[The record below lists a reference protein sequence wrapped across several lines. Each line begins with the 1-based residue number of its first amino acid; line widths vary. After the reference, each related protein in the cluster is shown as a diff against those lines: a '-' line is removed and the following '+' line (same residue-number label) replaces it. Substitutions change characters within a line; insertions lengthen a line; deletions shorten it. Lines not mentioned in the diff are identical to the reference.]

1 MMRYSYLLAFIFSI
15 NIAADSILSS
25 PSLKLNSSDQRVIE
39 FRVKGNKISDDDIFL
54 KEYKSDEPINED
66 YISYTLLEDFSTY
79 QSFSI
84 ILENSYNEDYFSF
97 KLVIEDELAKDIFIF
112 LPSKIKNN
120 TNQNKP
126 SKIYKPARLPIEDK
140 FDEVIEMTPQKEQS
154 NLIKADD
161 ITTMWSIASNIRKE
175 TTDTSIYQIM
185 WSIYLGNKDAF
196 IDGNINLVR
205 KDKDLIIPSYMTMK
219 MTSQNEAKESI
230 LAMNASFSSNFV
242 PTVKSLL
249 TLTAP
254 KIIKQDK
261 LEIPKVN
268 DQKEDKKLININDDQ
283 VSDPKK
289 FIENNTKQF
298 EVAVENKTLDKLIEI
313 ENDQEN
319 IQDDSGFGV
328 MDLLF
333 VAIVSVLSGV
343 LIALIYIQLN
353 ATKKKT
359 ISYDFDEAVDS
370 SSSVDGL
377 PKGLS
382 IKNNY
387 DEQQLDLAITY
398 FEMQDYSNCKIIID
412 DILKITEDSNI
423 KESAMSL
430 LDKIQNK

>member
-1 MMRYSYLLAFIFSI
+1 MRYSYLLAFICSI

-39 FRVKGNKISDDDIFL
+39 FRVKGNKLSDDDIFL

-120 TNQNKP
+120 TNENKP
-126 SKIYKPARLPIEDK
+126 SKIYQPARLPIEDK
-140 FDEVIEMTPQKEQS
+140 FDEVIEMTPQREQS

-161 ITTMWSIASNIRKE
+161 ITTMWSMASSIKKE

-205 KDKDLIIPSYMTMK
+205 KDKDLIIPSYTTMNSI
-219 MTSQNEAKESI
+219 SQNEAKESI
-230 LAMNASFSSNFV
+230 FEMNTSFLSNFV
-242 PTVKSLL
+242 PPTKPLL

-254 KIIKQDK
+254 EIIVEAKTDT
-261 LEIPKVN
+261 PKVN
-268 DQKEDKKLININDDQ
+268 VLNNDSKIDNVNDKEDSDLKKL
-283 VSDPKK
+283 
-289 FIENNTKQF
+289 IENNTKDF
-298 EVAVENKTLDKLIEI
+298 EIDIENKTLDKLIDI
-313 ENDQEN
+313 ESNEEN
-319 IQDDSGFGV
+319 VQDDSGFGV

-353 ATKKKT
+353 STKKKT

-382 IKNNY
+382 IKNNH
-387 DEQQLDLAITY
+387 DQQQLDLAITY

-423 KESAMSL
+423 KESTMNL

>member
-1 MMRYSYLLAFIFSI
+1 MMRYGYLLAFIFSI
-15 NIAADSILSS
+15 NIAADPVLSS

-39 FRVKGNKISDDDIFL
+39 FRVKGNKISDDDILL

-66 YISYTLLEDFSTY
+66 NISYTLLEDFNTH

-84 ILENSYNEDYFSF
+84 VLENSYNEDYFSF
-97 KLVIEDELAKDIFIF
+97 KLVIKDELAKDIFIF

-120 TNQNKP
+120 INQNKP
-126 SKIYKPARLPIEDK
+126 SKTYQPARLPIEDK
-140 FDEVIEMTPQKEQS
+140 FDEVIEMTPPKETS
-154 NLIKADD
+154 NLIKAND
-161 ITTMWSIASNIRKE
+161 ITTMWSMASNIKQN

-205 KDKDLIIPSYMTMK
+205 KDKDLIIPSYTTMK

-230 LAMNASFSSNFV
+230 LAMNSSFSSNFV
-242 PTVKSLL
+242 PAVKSLL

-261 LEIPKVN
+261 TEISN
-268 DQKEDKKLININDDQ
+268 LDIAEEDNKLVNINDNEDL
-283 VSDPKK
+283 DPKK

-313 ENDQEN
+313 ENTQEKA
-319 IQDDSGFGV
+319 QEDSVFGA

-333 VAIVSVLSGV
+333 VAFVSVLSGV

-353 ATKKKT
+353 STKKKT
-359 ISYDFDEAVDS
+359 ISYDFDEAADS

-398 FEMQDYSNCKIIID
+398 FEMQDYRNCKIILD

-423 KESAMSL
+423 KESAMNL

>member
-1 MMRYSYLLAFIFSI
+1 
-15 NIAADSILSS
+15 
-25 PSLKLNSSDQRVIE
+25 
-39 FRVKGNKISDDDIFL
+39 
-54 KEYKSDEPINED
+54 
-66 YISYTLLEDFSTY
+66 
-79 QSFSI
+79 
-84 ILENSYNEDYFSF
+84 
-97 KLVIEDELAKDIFIF
+97 
-112 LPSKIKNN
+112 
-120 TNQNKP
+120 
-126 SKIYKPARLPIEDK
+126 
-140 FDEVIEMTPQKEQS
+140 MTPQKEQS

-161 ITTMWSIASNIRKE
+161 ITTMWSIASNIKKE

-230 LAMNASFSSNFV
+230 LAMNTSFSSNFV

-268 DQKEDKKLININDDQ
+268 EQKEDNKLININDDQ

-313 ENDQEN
+313 ENNQEN

-353 ATKKKT
+353 STKKKT

>member
-1 MMRYSYLLAFIFSI
+1 
-15 NIAADSILSS
+15 
-25 PSLKLNSSDQRVIE
+25 
-39 FRVKGNKISDDDIFL
+39 
-54 KEYKSDEPINED
+54 
-66 YISYTLLEDFSTY
+66 
-79 QSFSI
+79 
-84 ILENSYNEDYFSF
+84 
-97 KLVIEDELAKDIFIF
+97 
-112 LPSKIKNN
+112 
-120 TNQNKP
+120 
-126 SKIYKPARLPIEDK
+126 
-140 FDEVIEMTPQKEQS
+140 
-154 NLIKADD
+154 
-161 ITTMWSIASNIRKE
+161 
-175 TTDTSIYQIM
+175 
-185 WSIYLGNKDAF
+185 
-196 IDGNINLVR
+196 
-205 KDKDLIIPSYMTMK
+205 MTMK
-219 MTSQNEAKESI
+219 MTSQDEAKESI
-230 LAMNASFSSNFV
+230 LAMNSSFSSNFV

-254 KIIKQDK
+254 KIIKQEK

-268 DQKEDKKLININDDQ
+268 EQKEDNKLININDDQ

-313 ENDQEN
+313 ENNQEN

-353 ATKKKT
+353 STKKKT

-370 SSSVDGL
+370 SSSIDGL

>member
-1 MMRYSYLLAFIFSI
+1 MMRYGYLLVFIFSL
-15 NIAADSILSS
+15 NIAADPILSS

-140 FDEVIEMTPQKEQS
+140 FDQVIEMTPQKEQS

-161 ITTMWSIASNIRKE
+161 ITTMWSIASNIKKE

-196 IDGNINLVR
+196 IDGDINLVR
-205 KDKDLIIPSYMTMK
+205 KDKDLIIPSYVTMK

-230 LAMNASFSSNFV
+230 LAMNTTFSSNFV

-268 DQKEDKKLININDDQ
+268 EQKEDNKLININDDQ

-353 ATKKKT
+353 STKKKT

>member
-1 MMRYSYLLAFIFSI
+1 MMRYGYLLAFIFSI
-15 NIAADSILSS
+15 NIAADPILSS

-230 LAMNASFSSNFV
+230 LAMNTTFSSNFV

-268 DQKEDKKLININDDQ
+268 DQKEDKRLININDDQ

-353 ATKKKT
+353 STKNKT
-359 ISYDFDEAVDS
+359 ICFVFGAAVDS
-370 SSSVDGL
+370 SSSIDGL